1 MSTEKVM
8 SVYNLQDEVRLGA
21 VLNGVEGL
29 SFEKIDAE
37 ACNGEEG
44 TRYHVSM
51 DEILASGQLLGSIAQ
66 FVQENEGV
74 KVRFCNP
81 GNAGLVEGVT
91 RK

>member
-1 MSTEKVM
+1 M
-8 SVYNLQDEVRLGA
+8 SVYNLQDEVRLGE

-44 TRYHVSM
+44 TRYYVSM

-66 FVQENEGV
+66 FVQENEGT

-81 GNAGLVEGVT
+81 GKAGNEGVKGM
-91 RK
+91 RNS